1 MKKVLMP
8 IFLFVACSWFSS
20 CELDDDSPNFYFT
33 TLNVVEADVPE
44 SFEFGEIYDINV
56 TFLRPNGCTF
66 FEGFDVT
73 KTAET
78 DRDIV
83 VIGSVLTDEDIAC
96 TEALEE
102 VAATLRFNV
111 IYTGEYHFRFY
122 AGEDENGNAIFM
134 EYTIPVIAEDPTN

>member
-8 IFLFVACSWFSS
+8 LLLFVACSWFSS
-20 CELDDDSPNFYFT
+20 CDLDDDSPNFYFT

-44 SFEFGEIYDINV
+44 SFVFGETYDIDV
-56 TFLRPNGCTF
+56 TYVRPNACTF

-73 KTAET
+73 RTAET

-83 VIGSVLTDEDIAC
+83 VIGSVLTDENRAC

-102 VAATLRFNV
+102 VVATLKFNV
-111 IYTGEYHFRFY
+111 IYTEEYHFRFY
-122 AGEDENGNAIFM
+122 TGDDENGNATFV
-134 EYTIPVIAEDPTN
+134 EYTIPVTTN